1 MFYDFAKR
9 AFNTSCDCE
18 HLNLWLLHPYT
29 LSWAL
34 TSELLSDAV
43 ILMEKTKERSAKI
56 LSTVYYAFSETQC
69 YKWSLLLILLKYVD
83 QDWRCSIL
91 KFMYI
96 LTVGFYV
103 NKVLGICALFN
114 CSFFNTGNFAVTP
127 KWSCNYVWI
136 LRIACEIKVQQVLK
150 LIIGYW
156 KVVKDKYIDI
166 CWKIIHTSKTNSHMY
181 MYAHVAV
188 CEISVSMM
196 YS

>member
-18 HLNLWLLHPYT
+18 HLNLLLLHPYT

-43 ILMEKTKERSAKI
+43 ILMEKTKEKSAKI

-91 KFMYI
+91 KFMYT

-103 NKVLGICALFN
+103 NKVLGICPLFN
-114 CSFFNTGNFAVTP
+114 CSSFSYRKFCSN
-127 KWSCNYVWI
+127 
-136 LRIACEIKVQQVLK
+136 
-150 LIIGYW
+150 
-156 KVVKDKYIDI
+156 
-166 CWKIIHTSKTNSHMY
+166 SKMVMQLCLNS
-181 MYAHVAV
+181 
-188 CEISVSMM
+188 
-196 YS
+196 